1 MPDMGKLISNLHHRR
16 IPAIGDKCRGSNGQA
31 SDAGM
36 ISEAH
41 RLTFGSSPINT
52 TLGTNNPVRLNCTQ
66 DTTIA
71 ANGKYIHY
79 AEGWSYAADLDR
91 NARTAASG
99 DYFGCQY
106 SVFKLPGGVYRCVHT
121 SRPLD
126 FATDRGD
133 DTYVVMLATYARR
146 RDWQVVHT
154 FHTAGL
160 RANGCSAVFTVTRI
174 SYTAVPDPIV
184 RTVRLELDGM
194 GRIIRSTRFTDGAAP
209 EVLP

>member
-16 IPAIGDKCRGSNGQA
+16 IGGLGDRCGGGNAMQEA
-31 SDAGM
+31 V
-36 ISEAH
+36 ISEPH
-41 RLTFGSSPINT
+41 RLIFGYSPIST
-52 TLGTNNPVRLNCTQ
+52 ELGTTVPPRLNCRYNN
-66 DTTIA
+66 A
-71 ANGKYIHY
+71 PGANGKYIHY

-91 NARTAASG
+91 NARTVASG
-99 DYFGCQY
+99 DYLGCQY

-121 SRPLD
+121 SRPLNPD
-126 FATDRGD
+126 TDRGD

-160 RANGCSAVFTVTRI
+160 RAISGCSGVFTVTRV
-174 SYTAVPDPIV
+174 SYTVVPEPVV

-194 GRIIRSTRFTDGAAP
+194 GRIIRSTRFTDGNPP